1 MLAAFPSLPYK
12 RSENYSHIEVV
23 EGVSSADLTL
33 ALYLQHRGSL
43 VNYAN
48 GIVRDRAG
56 AEDVVQ
62 EAYLRFSSASSDER
76 PISSPVSYLYRIV
89 RNLSLDWV
97 TSETAATGRAPTLEQ
112 VPQEGPTA
120 EDVLHYRNE
129 LRRLA
134 DALAEL
140 PERTRIAFTLY
151 RLEGCTL
158 QQVGDRLGV
167 SVVRAHQLVKDA
179 MLHAARRLDGM
190 DS

>member
-1 MLAAFPSLPYK
+1 M
-12 RSENYSHIEVV
+12 
-23 EGVSSADLTL
+23 SSADQTL
-33 ALYLQHRGSL
+33 ALYLKHRGSL

-62 EAYLRFSSASSDER
+62 EAYLRFSSAGSDAR
-76 PISSPVSYLYRIV
+76 PIASPVSYLYRIV
-89 RNLSLDWV
+89 RNLALDWV
-97 TSETAATGRAPTLEQ
+97 NRTSETVSTGQSPGLEQ
-112 VPQEGPTA
+112 VPQGGPTA
-120 EDVLHYRNE
+120 EDVLYYREE

-140 PERTRIAFTLY
+140 PERTRVAFTLY

-179 MLHAARRLDGM
+179 VLHAARRIDGM
-190 DS
+190 DD